1 MDELVSKLASFV
13 KRSRGDQVRPGR
25 ETGLQAGRPENRRS
39 FLEEGENIGVISG
52 LHRDANEICAL
63 PGSYTA

>member
-13 KRSRGDQVRPGR
+13 KRSGGDHVRPR
-25 ETGLQAGRPENRRS
+25 RQTRLQAGQPENRRP
-39 FLEEGENIGVISG
+39 FLDEGENIGVISG

-63 PGSYTA
+63 PGS